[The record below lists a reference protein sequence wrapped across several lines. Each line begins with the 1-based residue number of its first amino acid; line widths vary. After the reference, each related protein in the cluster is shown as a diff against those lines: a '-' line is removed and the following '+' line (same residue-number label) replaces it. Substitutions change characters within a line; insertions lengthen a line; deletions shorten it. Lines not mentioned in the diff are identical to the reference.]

1 MVLSTKERKRLL
13 QLIILE
19 YLPANVR
26 SEYQSMSSTSAKVL
40 RDALDSMITQHV
52 VHCYHERALSPIELP
67 QMTTA
72 SDSCPLSQLVMR
84 DSSVPLFV
92 GIPEEIKQRLRL
104 WGYELPQFM
113 MSFKIQEFESQAA
126 DAYAKLLSC
135 EVGEF
140 SQSTVIATKTG
151 SPVFRWESL
160 REMSVRDLKLFE
172 SCKGSVLRG
181 TLVTSPLMMT
191 GATTFLQDHHGDI
204 IQLGLYNFVPGKMSR
219 LDRFE
224 YVRKHLRKGTRVAIA
239 EPFLKILVKIFYDGG
254 RGVRVDDPRELQ
266 LGADDTAIL
275 SISSYREEGNAF
287 YKKKMH
293 LAAIEE
299 HRRGC
304 QKVGGSVEVRR
315 QHCIQTWKLRR
326 GHQLL
331 HPRTTCLRQ
340 GR

>member
-140 SQSTVIATKTG
+140 SQ
-151 SPVFRWESL
+151 
-160 REMSVRDLKLFE
+160 
-172 SCKGSVLRG
+172 
-181 TLVTSPLMMT
+181 VTQSE
-191 GATTFLQDHHGDI
+191 F
-204 IQLGLYNFVPGKMSR
+204 
-219 LDRFE
+219 
-224 YVRKHLRKGTRVAIA
+224 
-239 EPFLKILVKIFYDGG
+239 
-254 RGVRVDDPRELQ
+254 
-266 LGADDTAIL
+266 
-275 SISSYREEGNAF
+275 SYE
-287 YKKKMH
+287 
-293 LAAIEE
+293 
-299 HRRGC
+299 
-304 QKVGGSVEVRR
+304 
-315 QHCIQTWKLRR
+315 
-326 GHQLL
+326 
-331 HPRTTCLRQ
+331 
-340 GR
+340 